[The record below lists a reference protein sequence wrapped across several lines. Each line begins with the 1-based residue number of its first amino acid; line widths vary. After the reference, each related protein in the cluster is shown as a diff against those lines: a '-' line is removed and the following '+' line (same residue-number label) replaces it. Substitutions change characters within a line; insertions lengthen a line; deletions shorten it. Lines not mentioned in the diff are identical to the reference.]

1 MSILTK
7 DFLDS
12 EFPEP
17 DGKFSKPEQV
27 EPAAPEADMSRDVVG
42 PMGSAINSE
51 EETIVF
57 YKDLLDMFPDFAPV
71 LKDII
76 AEEEKHIG
84 QLEVLRNSSSSEMTK
99 NIEKGVEEA
108 EHQLETGSSEEPD
121 DLGEAEVE
129 ADEIAIDL
137 PEEDTTEDE
146 KSRYIDDILN
156 EDASKKKFVYEGPIY
171 DDYGMVV
178 RDGKEWVYADDK
190 QAAVKA
196 LINQLKK
203 AFKSSHIHIEP
214 QNIKEVSPAVTE
226 DINSAFG
233 YDDFDGE
240 IAAMRDEQKDR
251 ERQAANKA
259 SNPKVEPG
267 DKIRIIDMAGESHYA
282 GRTGEVEHIDDM
294 GQIHGTWGGCAI
306 IPEEDTYELITENI
320 NTKVTTL
327 KEAFS
332 RVLNEDLNSSY
343 KPMLNH
349 ATAADFVNNF
359 KDFATSCIDSSDIK
373 TLAYICRVAILKL
386 VYDAKAWWQ
395 NKQGEIA
402 PIDIARGGGTI
413 GITKGSSAKLDFTIG
428 DAVEVYRFTQNNAEV
443 KLIDPN
449 TQQEDVQLLRKI
461 IAIKKWY
468 EHAFMCIV
476 EPEKLAQRIAQRQQN
491 LQADLEAGN
500 ELEVNDTT
508 VDRWYAL
515 GWLAKNVTK
524 IFAIIPER
532 GDFESIFLSFNPD
545 AKEDVGYT
553 VKPDGL
559 TSGGFPNLYTYM
571 FLVHFKR
578 SAIQQAPAGV
588 IDYLSRFGSQVKNP
602 MSCNRLA
609 LNLVNNYGFNFGDID
624 NDAVYDACL
633 KMVPGEEERNSFN
646 AGFGILPEDPTEQ
659 DPDFG
664 NIDSIED
671 DIIPDDSVEEC
682 LKEASYTPRETFT
695 LSYDKLATLD
705 LITEKPI
712 LAPYDYVCD
721 LDDLV
726 EDFYVYDLLSDVTQ
740 EEADKIVAI
749 LGITEDEY
757 YDMDTKE
764 LHKLLAEHF
773 AEVYE
778 VVKDMLLNFYREDAE
793 EASISEVLD
802 DGEDISDEDEW
813 DD

>member
-1 MSILTK
+1 
-7 DFLDS
+7 
-12 EFPEP
+12 
-17 DGKFSKPEQV
+17 
-27 EPAAPEADMSRDVVG
+27 
-42 PMGSAINSE
+42 
-51 EETIVF
+51 
-57 YKDLLDMFPDFAPV
+57 
-71 LKDII
+71 
-76 AEEEKHIG
+76 
-84 QLEVLRNSSSSEMTK
+84 MTK

-129 ADEIAIDL
+129 VDEIAIEI
-137 PEEDTTEDE
+137 PEETATETASKGEIPTEGDFKKYSDKAEIDSEDE

-156 EDASKKKFVYEGPIY
+156 EDASKKKWIYQGPIY
-171 DDYGMVV
+171 TDNGMVV
-178 RDGKEWVYADDK
+178 KDGYEWVHADDK
-190 QAAVKA
+190 QTAVKE
-196 LINQLKK
+196 LINRLKK
-203 AFKSSHIHIEP
+203 AYKSSHIHIEP
-214 QNIKEVSPAVTE
+214 QFVKA
-226 DINSAFG
+226 
-233 YDDFDGE
+233 DGE
-240 IAAMRDEQKDR
+240 ESLITEAY
-251 ERQAANKA
+251 
-259 SNPKVEPG
+259 NPEVKPG
-267 DKIRIIDMAGESHYA
+267 DKIRIINMAGESHYA

-294 GQIHGTWGGCAI
+294 GQIHGTWGGCAL
-306 IPEEDTYELITENI
+306 IPEEDTYELITEDI
-320 NTKVTTL
+320 NKAKITVL

-332 RVLNEDLNSSY
+332 KVLNEDLNSSY

-349 ATAADFVNNF
+349 ATAADFVDNF
-359 KDFATSCIDSSDIK
+359 KDFANSCIENSDIK
-373 TLAYICRVAILKL
+373 ALAYICRVSILKL

-395 NKQGEIA
+395 NKHGEIA
-402 PIDIARGGGTI
+402 PIDITKGGGTI
-413 GITKGSSAKLDFTIG
+413 GITKGSDAKLDFTIG
-428 DAVEVYRFTQNNAEV
+428 DTIPVYYFTQNNAEV
-443 KLIDPN
+443 KLINPD
-449 TQQEDVQLLRKI
+449 TQQEDVQLLNKI
-461 IAIKKWY
+461 RAIKRWY
-468 EHAFMCIV
+468 EYAFMCIV
-476 EPEKLAQRIAQRQQN
+476 EPEKLERRIAQRQQIF
-491 LQADLEAGN
+491 QADLAAGQ
-500 ELEVNDTT
+500 ELDVNAT
-508 VDRWYAL
+508 VVDHWYTI

-553 VKPDGL
+553 VKSDGL

-578 SAIQQAPAGV
+578 SAIQKAPAGV
-588 IDYLSRFGSQVKNP
+588 INYLSRFGSQVKNP

-624 NDAVYDACL
+624 NDSVYNTCL
-633 KMVPGEEERNSFN
+633 KMVPGEEERKSFN
-646 AGFGILPEDPTEQ
+646 AGFGIVPEDPAEQ

-671 DIIPDDSVEEC
+671 DIITDDTVEEC
-682 LKEASYTPRETFT
+682 LKEASYTPHETFT

-705 LITEKPI
+705 LITEKPT

-740 EEADKIVAI
+740 EEADQIVAI

-757 YDMDTKE
+757 YEMDTKE
-764 LHKLLAEHF
+764 LHKLLADHF

-802 DGEDISDEDEW
+802 DGEDISDEDDDW
-813 DD
+813 DDQYKRRM

>member
-1 MSILTK
+1 MPILTK

-17 DGKFSKPEQV
+17 DGKFPN
-27 EPAAPEADMSRDVVG
+27 PAPAEPEADMSRDVVG

-57 YKDLLDMFPDFAPV
+57 YKDLLDMFPNFAPV

-121 DLGEAEVE
+121 DLGEAEGEESLITE
-129 ADEIAIDL
+129 AYN
-137 PEEDTTEDE
+137 PE
-146 KSRYIDDILN
+146 
-156 EDASKKKFVYEGPIY
+156 
-171 DDYGMVV
+171 
-178 RDGKEWVYADDK
+178 
-190 QAAVKA
+190 VK
-196 LINQLKK
+196 
-203 AFKSSHIHIEP
+203 
-214 QNIKEVSPAVTE
+214 
-226 DINSAFG
+226 
-233 YDDFDGE
+233 
-240 IAAMRDEQKDR
+240 
-251 ERQAANKA
+251 
-259 SNPKVEPG
+259 PG
-267 DKIRIIDMAGESHYA
+267 DKIRIIDMAGEPHYA

-294 GQIHGTWGGCAI
+294 GQIHGTWGGCAL
-306 IPEEDTYELITENI
+306 IPEEDTYELITEDTNRAKL
-320 NTKVTTL
+320 TAL

-332 RVLNEDLNSSY
+332 RILNEDKNSSY
-343 KPMLNH
+343 KPMLNSVY
-349 ATAADFVNNF
+349 AAEYVNDF
-359 KDFATSCIDSSDIK
+359 KKLADSCIEDSNIN
-373 TLAYICRVAILKL
+373 LFAYVCRVAILKL

-395 NKQGEIA
+395 NSSGEIA
-402 PIDIARGGGTI
+402 PIDITQGGGDI
-413 GITKGSSAKLDFTIG
+413 GTTKGSDAKLDFTIG
-428 DAVEVYRFTQNNAEV
+428 DSVEVYRFTQNNAEV

-449 TQQEDVQLLRKI
+449 TKQEDVQLLNKI
-461 IAIKKWY
+461 RAIKRWY
-468 EHAFMCIV
+468 EYAFMCIV
-476 EPEKLAQRIAQRQQN
+476 EPEKLEQRIAQRQQTFR
-491 LQADLEAGN
+491 ADLAAGH
-500 ELEVNDTT
+500 ELDVNDS
-508 VDRWYAL
+508 VEDYWYTI

-545 AKEDVGYT
+545 AKEIEGYT
-553 VKPDGL
+553 VKADGL

-571 FLVHFKR
+571 FLVHFKH
-578 SAIQQAPAGV
+578 SALQKAPAGV
-588 IDYLSRFGSQVKNP
+588 LNYLSKFGSQLRNP

-624 NDAVYDACL
+624 NDSVYNTCL
-633 KMVPGEEERNSFN
+633 KMVPGEEERKSFN
-646 AGFGILPEDPTEQ
+646 AGFSIAPADPVEQ

-664 NIDSIED
+664 NIDSIKD
-671 DIIPDDSVEEC
+671 DIVTDDSVEEC
-682 LKEASYTPRETFT
+682 LKEASYTPHETFT
-695 LSYDKLATLD
+695 LSYDQLATLD
-705 LITEKPI
+705 LITEKPVF
-712 LAPYDYVCD
+712 APYDYVCD

-740 EEADKIVAI
+740 EEADEIVAI

-757 YDMDTKE
+757 YEMDTKE

-778 VVKDMLLNFYREDAE
+778 VAKEMLLNFYQEDAE

-802 DGEDISDEDEW
+802 DGEDISDEDDDW